1 MARWVACKQT
11 QPLPPP
17 ISTKKKSMHT
27 RVDRRMVRKK
37 EKRKT
42 SKNKKE
48 NNKRRSRCFRM
59 KVKIVEDEL
68 WNEKTEKEDDFRD
81 NQTSEIA
88 MDDSPTQVL
97 HLYDKNEQKRRRSQ
111 IKKPPRHVYDSQPGV
126 L

>member
-1 MARWVACKQT
+1 MGSMQANT
-11 QPLPPP
+11 T
-17 ISTKKKSMHT
+17 STPSDINEKKSMHT

-42 SKNKKE
+42 SKNERE
-48 NNKRRSRCFRM
+48 NNKRRSRCFRK

-68 WNEKTEKEDDFRD
+68 WNEKTEKEDDFQD

-97 HLYDKNEQKRRRSQ
+97 HLYDKNEQKGISKTR
-111 IKKPPRHVYDSQPGV
+111 V
-126 L
+126 

>member
-1 MARWVACKQT
+1 
-11 QPLPPP
+11 
-17 ISTKKKSMHT
+17 
-27 RVDRRMVRKK
+27 MVRKK

-111 IKKPPRHVYDSQPGV
+111 IKNLQDMCMIHSQECCNQS
-126 L
+126 